1 MNPVISFCLKLF
13 IALSLIFGI
22 HLFVL
27 NSLKV
32 PLFNNLIVAAYIV
45 NYILAFIIYIIL
57 YKLRIK
63 HEHILGF
70 VFMGGS
76 FLKFAVFFIFFY
88 PVYRE
93 DGIIYKLESTSFLIP
108 YLFSLII
115 ETYFLV
121 KLLNKGL

>member
-1 MNPVISFCLKLF
+1 MNPIISFSLKLF
-13 IALSLIFGI
+13 IALGLIFGI

-27 NSLKV
+27 DSLKE

-45 NYILAFIIYIIL
+45 NYVLAIIIFITL

-76 FLKFAVFFIFFY
+76 LLKFAVFFIFFY
-88 PVYRE
+88 PEYRV
-93 DGIIYKLESTSFLIP
+93 DGVIYKLESTSFLIP

-115 ETYFLV
+115 ETYYLV
-121 KLLNKGL
+121 KLLNKGN

>member
-1 MNPVISFCLKLF
+1 MNPVISFSLKLF
-13 IALSLIFGI
+13 VGLGIIFGI
-22 HLFVL
+22 HLFIL
-27 NSLKV
+27 HSLKA
-32 PLFNNLIVAAYIV
+32 PLFENLIVAAYCA
-45 NYILAFIIYIIL
+45 NYVLAFIIYLTL

-76 FLKFAVFFIFFY
+76 FLKFAIFFIFFY
-88 PVYRE
+88 PEYRE

-108 YLFSLII
+108 YIFSLII
-115 ETYFLV
+115 ETYSLV